1 MLQGHS
7 ARNSTLKKISFV
19 LFGCLVII
27 VGWFAYSI
35 WSSSSDSNE
44 VMVRIPAGASFPQVL
59 DTLEAAGLVSNT
71 MAFRVLA
78 VTTGSDGKIR
88 PGTYKFTRGI
98 SNAALLN
105 ALVEGRSSVRMKVT
119 FPEGSTIRRMASIL
133 TREIGVDSATFVKLA
148 NDRKFLE
155 KIGINASTA
164 EGYLMPDTYFLYW
177 GEQPEAILTRLAETF
192 RAFYTDDLKKLA
204 TAQGLSPYEAITLAS
219 IVEGEARTDGDRPI
233 IAGLYLNRLRH
244 GMKLEADPTIQY
256 VLPDGPRRLLYKDLE
271 MENPYNSYRY
281 KGLPPTPINNPG
293 RASIMATLK
302 PTKHDYLYMVAKA
315 DGSGEHTFS
324 RTGAEHEAAVKLY
337 RKRVGTE

>member
-1 MLQGHS
+1 MPQGHS
-7 ARNSTLKKISFV
+7 ASNSMLKNIIIGLLAC
-19 LFGCLVII
+19 LFII
-27 VGWFAYSI
+27 LGWFAYSI
-35 WSSSSDSNE
+35 WSSSSNANQ
-44 VMVRIPAGASFPQVL
+44 VTVRIPAGASFAQVL
-59 DTLEAAGLVSNT
+59 DTLEAAGLVSNS
-71 MAFRVLA
+71 MAFRLLA

-105 ALVEGRSSVRMKVT
+105 ALVEGRSSVRVKVT

-133 TREIGVDSATFVKLA
+133 TREIGVDSAAFINLA
-148 NDRKFLE
+148 TDRKFLE
-155 KIGINASTA
+155 KIGINAPTA

-192 RAFYTDDLKKLA
+192 RAFYTDGLKKLA
-204 TAQGLSPYEAITLAS
+204 AAQGLTPYEAIILAS
-219 IVEGEARTDGDRPI
+219 IVEGESRTDGDRPI
-233 IAGLYLNRLRH
+233 VAGLYLNRLQR

-256 VLPDGPRRLLYKDLE
+256 ILPDGPRRLLYKDLE
-271 MENPYNSYRY
+271 MESPYNSYRY

-324 RTGAEHEAAVKLY
+324 RTGIEHEAAVKLY